1 MGMLG
6 FDRKSIRKN
15 IRDVLASVHIKETG
29 KLISAKSVLAKT
41 KAAFEMPV
49 FAPVAA

>member
-6 FDRKSIRKN
+6 FDRKSIKEN
-15 IRDVLASVHIKETG
+15 IRDVFADKHVKQVSNF
-29 KLISAKSVLAKT
+29 ISAKSVLAKT

>member
-1 MGMLG
+1 MLG
-6 FDRKSIRKN
+6 FDRESIKKS
-15 IRDVLASVHIKETG
+15 IRDVLVGVHIKEAD